1 MRNNIISF
9 RKLVARRK
17 ARQGLHPHADWL
29 GSYFRFWDESLAR
42 LQTHVQRLHEE
53 DKAMTTVETVTA
65 PDDLTLDDLR
75 IEPSASEPT
84 VVITRTLKAQRALVW
99 KMVSEPEHLIRWWGP
114 HGYDNT
120 IKQFD
125 FRVGGKWKIESRPR
139 DGRVFTFIGEYLEIV
154 PPERL
159 VQTFGVEGMFDGK
172 YSVDRLTL
180 TEVDGQTIYSVTSR
194 FDTVAER
201 DGMLASGMEHGVR
214 QGFER
219 LDTML
224 ADLQAKS

>member
-1 MRNNIISF
+1 MRNSNVVSF

-17 ARQGLHPHADWL
+17 AKQWQRHAGGDWL
-29 GSYFRFWDESLAR
+29 AVYFRFWDESLTR
-42 LQTHVQRLHEE
+42 LQAHVQQLHEE
-53 DKAMTTVETVTA
+53 DKTMTTPETVKTS
-65 PDDLTLDDLR
+65 DDLR
-75 IEPSASEPT
+75 IEPSASEPI
-84 VVITRTLKAQRALVW
+84 VVITRTLKAPRALVW
-99 KMVSEPEHLIRWWGP
+99 RMVSEPEHLIRWWGP

-125 FRVGGKWKIESRPR
+125 FRIGGQWKIESRPP
-139 DGRVFTFIGEYLEIV
+139 DGRVFIFIGEYLEIV

-159 VQTFGVEGMFDGK
+159 VQTFGVEGMFEGK
-172 YSVDRLTL
+172 FAVDSLRL
-180 TEVDGQTIYSVTSR
+180 TEVDGQTIYSVVSR

-201 DGMLASGMEHGVR
+201 DGMLASGMERGVR

-219 LDTML
+219 LDAML